1 MLRDAEPAHPNLIV
15 IGFGCSVAST
25 AWLLL
30 PSQGFRL
37 DPLLL
42 VGVAGVAAV
51 AGWML
56 LYALSRRVVAAATLL
71 LVLGCHAAIHVRV
84 EHGTWSGLPVLL
96 VPITVLAIMAW
107 LPRSS
112 GLRRRECPRPEQT
125 RVLPRPTSSRPIQVM
140 GLLGGRWA
148 VLGGKPLPDAD
159 RGGQSRVHLAL
170 DTWHGGRKVVAK
182 LPSRDDSWGGSVSLA
197 MEAELLLEC
206 RGSRYVV
213 RLLDSGFDVASGTS
227 FIILAHHARGS
238 LARFLDTTS
247 GFPLGSV
254 LAVGECVLRGLV
266 ELHEHRRQ
274 PIAHGDL
281 NPRNL
286 LLREDGFERRR
297 PAVVICD
304 FGTARRVSK
313 ATDDELFTTSLAY
326 SPWYAAPEILQSSSW
341 GLEADVYGMGS
352 VLYELVTGW
361 PPLRR
366 ESARLG
372 KSFAALLRDG
382 ERPASTGA
390 CNSDLPP
397 DLVELIDSCL
407 APRPDERPG
416 PASEVLSWLRQ
427 AGRGVQDLPIQF
439 TTLRGWDG
447 PTGIRSA

>member
-1 MLRDAEPAHPNLIV
+1 MLSDAEPAHPNLSA

-51 AGWML
+51 AGRML
-56 LYALSRRVVAAATLL
+56 MYALSRRVLAATTLL
-71 LVLGCHAAIHVRV
+71 LVLGCHAAIRVRV

-96 VPITVLAIMAW
+96 VPITVLAMMAW
-107 LPRSS
+107 LPRS
-112 GLRRRECPRPEQT
+112 GGPRRPERPPEPT
-125 RVLPRPTSSRPIQVM
+125 RILPPPASSRPTQVM

-148 VLGGKPLPDAD
+148 VLGGQQLPDAD

-170 DTWHGGRKVVAK
+170 DTWHAGREVVAK
-182 LPSRDDSWGGSVSLA
+182 LPSRNDSRGGSVSLA

-213 RLLDSGFDVASGTS
+213 QLLDSGFDVASGTS
-227 FIILAHHARGS
+227 FVILARHARGS
-238 LARFLDTTS
+238 LARLIDTTS
-247 GFPLGSV
+247 EFPLGSA

-266 ELHEHRRQ
+266 ELHDHRPQ

-286 LLREDGFERRR
+286 LLCEDRFGRGR

-313 ATDDELFTTSLAY
+313 AANDELFTTSLAY

-341 GLEADVYGMGS
+341 GLEADIYGMAS

-372 KSFAALLRDG
+372 KSFAALLRDS
-382 ERPASTGA
+382 ERPASAGA
-390 CNSDLPP
+390 CNPALPP
-397 DLVELIDSCL
+397 DLVELIDGCL
-407 APRPDERPG
+407 APRPDDRPG

-427 AGRGVQDLPIQF
+427 AGQGVQDLPIPF